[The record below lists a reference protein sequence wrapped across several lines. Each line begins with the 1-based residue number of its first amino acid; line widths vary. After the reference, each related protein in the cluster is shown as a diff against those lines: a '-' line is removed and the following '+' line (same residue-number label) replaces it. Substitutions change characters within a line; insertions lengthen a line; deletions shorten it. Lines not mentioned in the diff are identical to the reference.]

1 VTEVL
6 SSHVSPIYTNAV
18 KISKSKKSQ
27 QNTSKFKMKIWAF
40 TVFSLLLS
48 LLLGGSAE
56 QCGSQAGGALCPG
69 GLCCSQFGWCG
80 STNDYCGT
88 GCQSQCGGAGG
99 GDLGSIISSAKFDE
113 MLKHRNDGGCPG
125 KGFYTYNAFISA
137 ANAFSGFGTTG
148 DADTRKREI
157 AAFLGQTSHET
168 TGSFNQSQT

>member
-1 VTEVL
+1 ML
-6 SSHVSPIYTNAV
+6 LR
-18 KISKSKKSQ
+18 SQ
-27 QNTSKFKMKIWAF
+27 NQQNPKQNTSKFKMKIWAF

-56 QCGSQAGGALCPG
+56 QCGSQAGGAVCPG

-88 GCQSQCGGAGG
+88 GCQSQCGGAGA

-157 AAFLGQTSHET
+157 ATFLGQTSHET

>member
-1 VTEVL
+1 
-6 SSHVSPIYTNAV
+6 
-18 KISKSKKSQ
+18 
-27 QNTSKFKMKIWAF
+27 
-40 TVFSLLLS
+40 
-48 LLLGGSAE
+48 
-56 QCGSQAGGALCPG
+56 
-69 GLCCSQFGWCG
+69 
-80 STNDYCGT
+80 
-88 GCQSQCGGAGG
+88 
-99 GDLGSIISSAKFDE
+99 